1 LLEIKIV
8 LKTNLKTN
16 KMKNKIAIVLC
27 CILSI
32 GFSLPVISGNLYLI
46 ANNGTTWSGQT
57 PANTGFTNVY
67 KVDLSQSGADGATAV
82 SLAQWLTDRG
92 ATPTYKING
101 SVGVIFASTDQVWIA
116 GGIYPITTAW
126 SIGETASTYGGFQGK
141 ETTLSAR
148 AKGANVWEYSN
159 ETILSGTG
167 SITSAIT
174 AGGNRSIT
182 IDGLSL
188 TNFTS
193 NAIVAK
199 PQMTLQNCRFYSNSV
214 APVYAYCNADSK
226 YSITIQGCQFKNNIG
241 SGTTACGIVTQ
252 TGSNAAYLGAN
263 ILTIDIKG
271 CVFDGNIN
279 TNAAATGY
287 AGALYFF
294 TNGGFGLNHKVTNCS
309 FINNECVNS
318 KDGASAISSTTNS
331 SSTPGSI
338 SIANCLFYSNG
349 SVTTNSKPALY
360 ISNSSTLGTF
370 NCNVWNSTLVNNV
383 SGGAKITNSSGVNFY
398 NTVFWGADGN
408 ASSGSGY
415 VNCLGTNPVFT
426 NCAYNSMTSGSTVS
440 CLTLPRDN
448 STGLNAPQFVD
459 PINNNWHLT
468 AASPLLDASIS
479 TASPSTTL
487 SDLEGVVR
495 PSGAKY
501 DLGVY
506 EFPSTLSISTASLI
520 GLNYDKAF
528 GPSLEQ
534 VFTLS
539 GVALNGN
546 VTLTPSSNIQ
556 LSTSAGTGFVST
568 PLIITPSQGALAVT
582 SIYVRLKASL
592 NVANYADSILIS
604 SPNAATKKVNCSGSV
619 KAAALTVSSSALSG
633 LDYDKGSGPS
643 PEQMISV
650 SGSGIGSTLTLT
662 PSKNIQISTTSGS
675 GFISTP
681 LELTPTMGAISST
694 NIYVRLKAGLTFA
707 NYADSIVVSGTN
719 VLSKK
724 VYCSGTVKGPTISNS
739 VSSLSGLNFLLGKG
753 PSDSLSFTVTAALLE
768 ADLLVNPSTSFEIST
783 DGISYHATPIVLSP
797 RDGLVDSTKIYV
809 RLKAGVLTGSYNES
823 ISLSSLGATHKTIAI
838 DGTVDGPIIFSSA
851 STISA
856 LDYVLL
862 NGPSSPQSLV
872 VSGTRLATNLLL
884 TPTSNIELSKD
895 GTIFHASPIEITP
908 LNGTLVPTTV
918 YVRLKA
924 GLIIGEYK
932 DSIRLTS
939 TDAIS
944 KTIACSGTIIGP
956 VLIVSTSALNG
967 FNYVAG
973 NGPSDQQSFTVSGAN
988 LTSNVVLSPSSN
1000 FQLSKVSGGVFSSSP
1015 LILSHSNGVLNTTT
1029 VYVRLKAGVQ
1039 SGNYSANITLTAT
1052 NADTKSVECTG
1063 FVNAAPTLTSNPNT
1077 TDEIKVYAVSSIIVI
1092 AGATTNEIIKVYTL
1106 YGVLLREL
1114 KATSDLIEVPMNK
1127 DAVYLVRVGNKT
1139 FKLVI

>member
-1 LLEIKIV
+1 
-8 LKTNLKTN
+8 
-16 KMKNKIAIVLC
+16 MKNKITIVLC

-32 GFSLPVISGNLYLI
+32 GFSLPAISGNLYLI
-46 ANNGTTWSGQT
+46 ANNGSTWSGQT

-67 KVDLSQSGADGATAV
+67 KVDLSQSGIDGATQV
-82 SLAQWLTDRG
+82 SLVQWLTDRG
-92 ATPTYKING
+92 GVPTYKIGAVVG
-101 SVGVIFASTDQVWIA
+101 SVFTTTDQVWIA
-116 GGIYPITTAW
+116 GGIYPITSTWTIGTTAN
-126 SIGETASTYGGFQGK
+126 TYGGFLGK
-141 ETTLSAR
+141 ETTLSDR

-159 ETILSGTG
+159 ETILSGSG
-167 SITSAIT
+167 SITSAIN

-193 NAIVAK
+193 NAVIAK

-214 APVYAYCNADSK
+214 APVYTYCNADSK
-226 YSITIQGCQFKNNIG
+226 YTITIQGCQFKNNIG
-241 SGTTACGIVTQ
+241 AGTTSCGIVTQ

-294 TNGGFGLNHKVTNCS
+294 TNGGFGLNHKVTNCT

-349 SVTTNSKPALY
+349 SATTDSKPALY
-360 ISNSSTLGTF
+360 LSNSSALGTF

-383 SGGAKITNSSGVNFY
+383 SGGAKITNSTGVNFY

-426 NCAYNSMTSGSTVS
+426 NCAYNSMTLGSTVS

-448 STGLNAPQFVD
+448 STGLNAPKFVD
-459 PINNNWHLT
+459 PTNNNWHLT
-468 AASPLLDASIS
+468 AASPLLDAGIS
-479 TASPSTTL
+479 TAAPSTSL

-495 PSGAKY
+495 PSGASY

-506 EFPSTLSISTASLI
+506 EFPSTLSISTATLS

-556 LSTSAGTGFVST
+556 LSTTAGTGFIST
-568 PLIITPSQGALAVT
+568 PLVLTPSLGSVALT
-582 SIYVRLKASL
+582 NIYVRLKAGL

-633 LDYDKGSGPS
+633 LNYDKGSCPS

-650 SGSGIGSTLTLT
+650 SGSGIGSALTLT

-675 GFISTP
+675 GFVSTP
-681 LELTPTMGAISST
+681 LELTPTMGAISAT

-707 NYADSIVVSGTN
+707 NYADSIVVSGVN
-719 VLSKK
+719 AVSKK
-724 VYCSGTVKGPTISNS
+724 VYCTGTVNGPTISNS
-739 VSSLSGLNFLLGKG
+739 VSSLSGLNYLLGNG

-768 ADLLVNPSTSFEIST
+768 ADLLVNPSTNFEIST
-783 DGISYHATPIVLSP
+783 DGISYHATPIALTP
-797 RDGLVDSTKIYV
+797 TDGIVDSTRIYV

-823 ISLSSLGATHKTIAI
+823 IALSSVSAVRKTIAI
-838 DGTVDGPIIFSSA
+838 DGTVDGPIITSSV

-862 NGPSSPQSLV
+862 NGPSIPQSFA
-872 VSGTRLATNLLL
+872 VSGTRLATILVL
-884 TPTSNIELSKD
+884 TPTTNLELSSD
-895 GTIFHASPIEITP
+895 GTIFHASPIVITP
-908 LNGTLVPTTV
+908 LNGNIVPTTV

-924 GLIIGEYK
+924 GLIIGEYN

-956 VLIVSTSALNG
+956 VLTVSTSALNG

-973 NGPSDQQSFTVSGAN
+973 NGPSDQHAFTVSGAN
-988 LTSNVVLSPSSN
+988 LTSNVVISPSFN
-1000 FQLSKVSGGVFSSSP
+1000 FQISKVSGGVFSSSP
-1015 LILSHSNGVLNTTT
+1015 LTLTQSSGSLNTTT

-1039 SGNYSANITLTAT
+1039 SGNYSANLTITAS

-1063 FVNAAPTLTSNPNT
+1063 IVTAAPTLTSNTDT
-1077 TDEIKVYAVSSIIVI
+1077 TDGVKVYALSSRIVI
-1092 AGATTNEIIKVYTL
+1092 EGASTNEIIKVYTL
-1106 YGVLLREL
+1106 YGVLVSEL
-1114 KATSDLIEVPMNK
+1114 KATSDLIEVPVSKN
-1127 DAVYLVRVGNKT
+1127 AVYLVKVGNKT
-1139 FKLVI
+1139 FKLVL